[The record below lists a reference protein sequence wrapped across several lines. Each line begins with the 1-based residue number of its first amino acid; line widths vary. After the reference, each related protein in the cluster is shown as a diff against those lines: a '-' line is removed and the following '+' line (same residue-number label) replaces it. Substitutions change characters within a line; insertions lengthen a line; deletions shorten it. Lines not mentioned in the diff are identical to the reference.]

1 VPVAAYLE
9 GVRRELQ
16 LRFGGKRLDPVETLY
31 LGGGTPSRLGG
42 NGIARLVREVTRV
55 FPLQPEAE
63 VTVEANP
70 EDVTPAT
77 VAEWRYAG
85 VNRISLGVQSFDDAV
100 LGWMHRAHDAAAV
113 PRAVETIREAGI
125 TNYSVD
131 LIFSLPDSLERDWR
145 SDLREALALRPTHVS
160 LYGLTIERMTPLGR
174 WSERG
179 EVREAPE
186 ERYESEFLLAN
197 RVLSA
202 AGFEHYEVSSFAQP
216 GCWSRHN
223 AAYWSGAAYVGVGP
237 AAHEFDGERRRR
249 WNVGPYAEWL
259 RLVTEG
265 SDPMDETEE
274 LSDDSREAEQI
285 YLGLRTRAGVRLRRD
300 EQALVA
306 PWIASG
312 WARMEGSER
321 LLLTPLGWLRL
332 DSLSQSLTVHR
343 SR

>member
-1 VPVAAYLE
+1 MEYVE
-9 GVRRELQ
+9 GVRRELRI
-16 LRFGGKRLDPVETLY
+16 RFGTERRDPVETLY

-42 NGIARLVREVTRV
+42 KGVARLVREVTQL

-70 EDVTPAT
+70 EDVTRRM
-77 VAEWRYAG
+77 VEEWRFAG

-100 LGWMHRAHDAAAV
+100 LRWMHRSHDAAAV
-113 PRAVETIREAGI
+113 PRAVDAIRAAGI
-125 TNYSVD
+125 TDYSVD
-131 LIFSLPDSLERDWR
+131 LIFSLPAAIERDWR
-145 SDLREALALRPTHVS
+145 ADLRDALALRPTHVS

-179 EVREAPE
+179 EVSEAPE
-186 ERYESEFLLAN
+186 ERYEGEFLLAD

-216 GCWSRHN
+216 GCRSRHN
-223 AAYWSGAAYVGVGP
+223 AAYWSGAAYAGIGP
-237 AAHEFDGERRRR
+237 AAHEFDGERNRR

-259 RLVTEG
+259 RRVSAG
-265 SDPMDETEE
+265 ADPMDESEE
-274 LSDDSREAEQI
+274 LSDGSREAEQI
-285 YLGLRTRAGVRLRRD
+285 YLGLRTSAGVRLHRHD
-300 EQALVA
+300 HALVA

-312 WARMEGSER
+312 WARLEGSDR
-321 LLLTPLGWLRL
+321 LVLTPLGWLRL